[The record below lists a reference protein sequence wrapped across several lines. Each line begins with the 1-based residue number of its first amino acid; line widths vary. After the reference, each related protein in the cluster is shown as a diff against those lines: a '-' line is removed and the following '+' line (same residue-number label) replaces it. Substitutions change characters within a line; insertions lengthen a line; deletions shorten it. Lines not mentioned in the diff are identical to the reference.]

1 MLLSPACP
9 RDQTVKHY
17 LDINNEQDAM
27 QGVRRVFEAADAAGM
42 MLFSKVGCLMCPS

>member
-1 MLLSPACP
+1 MLLSPACL
-9 RDQTVKHY
+9 RGQTVKHY

-42 MLFSKVGCLMCPS
+42 MLFSKVGRLL